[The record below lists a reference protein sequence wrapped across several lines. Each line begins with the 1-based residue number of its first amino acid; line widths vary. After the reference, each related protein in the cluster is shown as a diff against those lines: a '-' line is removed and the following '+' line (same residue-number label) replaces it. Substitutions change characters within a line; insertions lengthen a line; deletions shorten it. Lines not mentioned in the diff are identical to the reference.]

1 MYELETSW
9 LLRALVDDHHD
20 IDFARAWR
28 AYQRWLAI
36 PIQPPAVP
44 SHAITWAA
52 APQARMHVAFMH
64 ALSNFSHL
72 CQRIRYQSVTHQTA
86 CD

>member
-20 IDFARAWR
+20 IDFAR
-28 AYQRWLAI
+28 LARLKTLIGTPDSAPRSSI
-36 PIQPPAVP
+36 PR
-44 SHAITWAA
+44 HHMAA
-52 APQARMHVAFMH
+52 APHARMHVAFMH

-72 CQRIRYQSVTHQTA
+72 ASASLLSHSSDRM
-86 CD
+86 